1 MPDRDDALTGLRPRE
16 RGRLEAF
23 AQAFDRVDASQ
34 YLSLT
39 DVAPS
44 DAVLDA
50 QGRAL
55 ELIGNGP
62 RREAVRSAV
71 EMFVD
76 AGSQAYS
83 RRMSLT
89 DTLLL
94 FQSLPDR
101 AEDRSRFLST
111 VERAIVGLILW
122 DELEP
127 DDLGA
132 LIGPWGGFVESLG
145 LE

>member
-1 MPDRDDALTGLRPRE
+1 MAEPLEALAPLRPRE
-16 RGRLEAF
+16 RARLEAF
-23 AQAFDRVDASQ
+23 GRAFDRVDASQ

-39 DVAPS
+39 EAAPS
-44 DAVLDA
+44 AAVLDA
-50 QGRAL
+50 QQRAL
-55 ELIGNGP
+55 ALIGGGP
-62 RREAVRSAV
+62 RKRAVRAAV
-71 EMFVD
+71 EAFVD
-76 AGSQAYS
+76 AGAQAYS

-101 AEDRSRFLST
+101 AEDRARFLST
-111 VERAIVGLILW
+111 LERAVVGLIMW

-127 DDLGA
+127 DEAAA
-132 LIGPWGGFVESLG
+132 LIGPWAGFVELLG

>member
-1 MPDRDDALTGLRPRE
+1 MPDRDDALAGLRPQE
-16 RGRLEAF
+16 RARLEAF

-39 DVAPS
+39 EAAPS
-44 DAVLDA
+44 ATVLEA
-50 QGRAL
+50 QERAL
-55 ELIGNGP
+55 ELIGEGA
-62 RREAVRSAV
+62 RRDAVRAAV
-71 EMFVD
+71 DAFVD
-76 AGSQAYS
+76 AAARAYS

-101 AEDRSRFLST
+101 AEDRARFLST

-122 DELEP
+122 DELGP

-132 LIGPWGGFVESLG
+132 LIGPWGGFVEG
-145 LE
+145 LELQ

>member
-1 MPDRDDALTGLRPRE
+1 VADSHEALAGLRPPE
-16 RGRLEAF
+16 RARLEAF
-23 AQAFDRVDASQ
+23 ARAFDRVDASQ

-39 DVAPS
+39 EAAPK
-44 DAVLDA
+44 DTVLDA
-50 QGRAL
+50 QDRAL
-55 ELIGNGP
+55 ALIGEGP
-62 RREAVRSAV
+62 RRGAFRAAV
-71 EMFVD
+71 EAFVD
-76 AGSQAYS
+76 AATRAYS

-101 AEDRSRFLST
+101 AEDRSRFLAT
-111 VERAIVGLILW
+111 VERAVVGLILW

-132 LIGPWGGFVESLG
+132 LIGPWGDFVEGLG
-145 LE
+145 LD